1 MGLAT
6 GTLGTPIRLILTYV
20 DYASPLTCNRRV
32 IAGDKRP
39 QFLENAFL
47 KKDPFLVKSLLC
59 SKTNRKAILLKT
71 KNDFIKNQTNFR
83 KPFRGA
89 AAPVMSDICHNS
101 QGALE
106 FGILRIWIAETTLSS
121 WFVSRRVCGDSQ
133 DAASSSGKVTVRIFQ
148 LRREARESSMA
159 SPTA

>member
-6 GTLGTPIRLILTYV
+6 GTLGTPARLILAYV

-47 KKDPFLVKSLLC
+47 KKDSFLVKSLLC

-71 KNDFIKNQTNFR
+71 KNDFIKNQNNFR
-83 KPFRGA
+83 KPFGA
-89 AAPVMSDICHNS
+89 QPPPSCLTSATIVKGLWNLAFS
-101 QGALE
+101 A
-106 FGILRIWIAETTLSS
+106 FGS
-121 WFVSRRVCGDSQ
+121 
-133 DAASSSGKVTVRIFQ
+133 
-148 LRREARESSMA
+148 LRR
-159 SPTA
+159 P